1 MLKISRVASN
11 KMECMI
17 SKWEGAGNRRKWEDS
32 INPKEGRRVRNRGG
46 GMETGLRREKREQK
60 CNGKNE
66 STCHNDNKCVCT
78 KLPN

>member
-1 MLKISRVASN
+1 MRRA
-11 KMECMI
+11 
-17 SKWEGAGNRRKWEDS
+17 GGNRRKWEDS

-46 GMETGLRREKREQK
+46 GMEAGLRRGKREQK

-78 KLPN
+78 KLPH